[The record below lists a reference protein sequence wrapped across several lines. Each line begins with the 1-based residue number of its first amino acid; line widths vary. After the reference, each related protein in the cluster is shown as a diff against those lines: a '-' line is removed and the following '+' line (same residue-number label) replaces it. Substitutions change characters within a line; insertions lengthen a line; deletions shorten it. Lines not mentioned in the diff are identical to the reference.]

1 MYSRKLHIPMVL
13 VRMGTSQTVLKR
25 SDRIDHTNNDLNLLA
40 VSLQTILSD
49 WLGSVWW
56 SLASLRM
63 LLAWLEATNG

>member
-1 MYSRKLHIPMVL
+1 MNGNNGIV
-13 VRMGTSQTVLKR
+13 
-25 SDRIDHTNNDLNLLA
+25 HTNNNLNVLA